1 MHVTLEAVILTSV
14 MATAMVVAL
23 YTAYNMVEAQVQAV
37 DFNNAKNLVKYL
49 AEAIEQLA
57 AGSGGARYVRF
68 PLVKGAPEYRA
79 DAGVLRV
86 YVYDGSG
93 WVEVLNDT
101 YDVFMYRGGE
111 LAAAPEEVV
120 RPELAPEVRDE
131 LVVGLSDPVVVVYTA
146 RMGGRPYVV
155 LDAARVR
162 AGYLG
167 VYSVGRAFEEERYH
181 VYMLEYIRLAVG
193 NITGTESAVVVAENA
208 GASVRQLTL
217 QGVELRLMVERDGQ
231 STTVTL
237 TPGDPGAASSSC
249 LLIRVVEVRVRGP

>member
-68 PLVKGAPEYRA
+68 PVIKGAPEYRA

-86 YVYDGSG
+86 YVYDGGS

-111 LAAAPEEVV
+111 LASTPDEVV
-120 RPELAPEVRDE
+120 RPELRPEVRDE
-131 LVVGLSDPVVVVYTA
+131 LVVGLADPVVVVYTT
-146 RMGGRPYVV
+146 RVGGRPYVV
-155 LDAARVR
+155 LEAARVR

-167 VYSVGRAFEEERYH
+167 VYSVGRAFEEEKYH
-181 VYMLEYIRLAVG
+181 VYMLEYIRLVVG
-193 NITGTESAVVVAENA
+193 NITGTDSVVVVAENA
-208 GASVRQLTL
+208 GASVRQYLL
-217 QGVELRLMVERDGQ
+217 QGAELSIRVERDGEAV
-231 STTVTL
+231 TVTL
-237 TPGDPGAASSSC
+237 TPDDIGAASSSC
-249 LLIRVVEVRVRGP
+249 LLLRVVEVRVRGP